1 MSTQSLCWVVAC
13 PLVPRWGQRSEAGS
27 ATLSDPSGHWAVE
40 LRTKETFN
48 IYIYIY
54 YISGHWGKG
63 RGKKGQDERESS
75 LVVGELL
82 CCEVRHGA
90 GGESESSQGWKWKSS
105 LVVGKWFCC
114 GNVGRGSERESS
126 LVVGKWLCCGDMGF
140 GVGGGSENHP

>member
-1 MSTQSLCWVVAC
+1 MECPHRVSAELLPVPLSPDEDSAARLGQQHWVTPAGTGPWSLEQ
-13 PLVPRWGQRSEAGS
+13 G
-27 ATLSDPSGHWAVE
+27 
-40 LRTKETFN
+40 N
-48 IYIYIY
+48 IQHIYIY

-90 GGESESSQGWKWKSS
+90 GGESESSLGWKWKSS